1 MSRFEF
7 YWPWM
12 GLLLLLP
19 LLVRYY
25 WPFPPPQEEERPEL
39 KGRHTVLLHPALVQ
53 LRDAFHGDR
62 PGTPL
67 ATRVYGLLL
76 ALLWLGLVLALMRPQ
91 WLDVHTQVKTEGYD
105 LMLAVDAS
113 HSMDALDF
121 TVQNRQVSRMQVLKG
136 VMGRFIEQ
144 REGDRVG
151 LVIFGDQSYVLSPL
165 TLDRQA
171 VHKLLDGVV
180 PSIAGQGTAMGDA
193 IGLGVKKLRARPEGS
208 RVLILIADGESTS
221 GSIPPLQA
229 ARIAAHEGV
238 RIYAIGVGSNQENVQ
253 IIEQGRL
260 VTRNDLGLD
269 EDILRDIAEITG
281 GAYFRATDTDAL
293 EAVYQ
298 RIDEL
303 EKSEAE
309 ARSVLIPT
317 PLYRWPLGFA
327 LLCLLALGMFPDGQR
342 RVWRT
347 ASQ

>member
-1 MSRFEF
+1 
-7 YWPWM
+7 M
-12 GLLLLLP
+12 GL
-19 LLVRYY
+19 
-25 WPFPPPQEEERPEL
+25 
-39 KGRHTVLLHPALVQ
+39 
-53 LRDAFHGDR
+53 
-62 PGTPL
+62 
-67 ATRVYGLLL
+67 
-76 ALLWLGLVLALMRPQ
+76 
-91 WLDVHTQVKTEGYD
+91 
-105 LMLAVDAS
+105 
-113 HSMDALDF
+113 
-121 TVQNRQVSRMQVLKG
+121 
-136 VMGRFIEQ
+136 I
-144 REGDRVG
+144 
-151 LVIFGDQSYVLSPL
+151 IFGDQSYVLSPL

-238 RIYAIGVGSNQENVQ
+238 RIYAIGVGSNQEDVQ

-269 EDILRDIAEITG
+269 EDILRDIAQISG

-293 EAVYQ
+293 EVVYQ

-317 PLYRWPLGFA
+317 PLYRWPLGLT
-327 LLCLLALGMFPDGQR
+327 LLCLLALGLFPDGQR
-342 RVWRT
+342 RVLRT
-347 ASQ
+347 VSQ